1 MIAKLVFKNDL
12 RIMRKRPCIEHYEAS
27 YGIDK
32 TRLAR
37 LVEAMLKESD
47 NFFVPD
53 KKCSAYLP
61 VPARQTGQFTETGEF
76 SFESPMQ
83 TSHKVNNIVYAKY
96 YPSNRGAIRHAM
108 EHTVEHTGIA
118 FGEPCDSIA
127 SAKPCDSTSAKKTGR
142 AIILVHHR
150 GGNIESLDAMARIF
164 ANRGISALTML
175 MPYHGIR
182 APEGTKSGE
191 FFTSANIKLTI
202 DAFRQAVLEIHH
214 ATDWLYDLHPQIGI
228 VGISLGGIVATLA
241 CAHDE
246 RLKTACICHSGADL
260 AAITFRGLATQK
272 IKEAF
277 QRIDITEAEVRNYWK
292 AIDPVNYIHKMKET
306 CVLQLNTI
314 QDTVFPLECQKK
326 LYSAFKKSNVKYK
339 LALFPFPCGHYSAGK
354 YLLPKL
360 YLLGHVF
367 SFVKRNL

>member
-1 MIAKLVFKNDL
+1 VITKLVFLNDL
-12 RIMRKRPCIEHYEAS
+12 RIMRKSSRVERYEAS
-27 YGIDK
+27 YGTDK
-32 TRLAR
+32 SHLVS

-47 NFFVPD
+47 RFFVPEG
-53 KKCSAYLP
+53 KCPKVKL
-61 VPARQTGQFTETGEF
+61 TEIGEL

-83 TSHKVNNIVYAKY
+83 TTYEVNNTVHAKY
-96 YPSNRGAIRHAM
+96 YPSH
-108 EHTVEHTGIA
+108 
-118 FGEPCDSIA
+118 
-127 SAKPCDSTSAKKTGR
+127 KKGR
-142 AIILVHHR
+142 TPIILVHHP
-150 GGNIESLDAMARIF
+150 GGNIDTLDAMAKIF

-175 MPYHGIR
+175 MPYHGTR

-202 DAFRQAVLEIHH
+202 DAFRQAVLEIHR
-214 ATDWLYDLHPQIGI
+214 ATDWLQTLHSHIGI

-277 QRIDITEAEVRNYWK
+277 LRIGITEEKLRTYWK

-306 CVLQLNTI
+306 QLLQLNTI
-314 QDTVFPLECQKK
+314 QDTVFPLSCQKK
-326 LYSAFKKSNVKYK
+326 LSLAFKKSNVKYQ
-339 LALFPFPCGHYSAGK
+339 LSLFPFPCGHYSAGK

-360 YLLGHVF
+360 YLLAKVF
-367 SFVKRNL
+367 SFLKKTD

>member
-1 MIAKLVFKNDL
+1 MITKLVFKNDL

-27 YGIDK
+27 YGIDQ

-47 NFFVPD
+47 NFFVPAR
-53 KKCSAYLP
+53 KCSAY
-61 VPARQTGQFTETGEF
+61 QFTETGEL

-96 YPSNRGAIRHAM
+96 YPSNRGAICAKPSRVSGRHAR
-108 EHTVEHTGIA
+108 
-118 FGEPCDSIA
+118 P
-127 SAKPCDSTSAKKTGR
+127 SAKKTEK

-277 QRIDITEAEVRNYWK
+277 ESIKITEDELRTYWK

-314 QDTVFPLECQKK
+314 QDTVFPLSCQKK
-326 LYSAFKKSNVKYK
+326 LYSAFKKSNVKYQ
-339 LALFPFPCGHYSAGK
+339 LSLFPFPCGHYSAGK

>member
-1 MIAKLVFKNDL
+1 
-12 RIMRKRPCIEHYEAS
+12 
-27 YGIDK
+27 
-32 TRLAR
+32 
-37 LVEAMLKESD
+37 MLKDSD
-47 NFFVPD
+47 KFFVPEG
-53 KKCSAYLP
+53 KCPKVKL
-61 VPARQTGQFTETGEF
+61 TEIGEL

-83 TSHKVNNIVYAKY
+83 TPYEVNNIVYAKY
-96 YPSNRGAIRHAM
+96 YPSNRK
-108 EHTVEHTGIA
+108 
-118 FGEPCDSIA
+118 S
-127 SAKPCDSTSAKKTGR
+127 KK
-142 AIILVHHR
+142 AIILIHHR
-150 GGNIESLDAMARIF
+150 GGNIGTLDAMAKIF

-191 FFTSANIKLTI
+191 FFTSANIKRTI
-202 DAFRQAVLEIHH
+202 DAFRQAVLEIHW
-214 ATDWLYDLHPQIGI
+214 ATDWLATLHSQIGI

-277 QRIDITEAEVRNYWK
+277 LRIGITEEKLRTYWK

-306 CVLQLNTI
+306 QLLQLNTL
-314 QDTVFPLECQKK
+314 QDTVFPLSCQKK
-326 LYSAFKKSNVKYK
+326 LSLAFKESNVKYK
-339 LALFPFPCGHYSAGK
+339 LSLFPFPCGHYSAGK

-360 YLLGHVF
+360 YLLAKVF
-367 SFVKRNL
+367 LFLRKNL

>member
-1 MIAKLVFKNDL
+1 
-12 RIMRKRPCIEHYEAS
+12 MRKRPCIEHYEAS

-32 TRLAR
+32 TRLAH

-53 KKCSAYLP
+53 KKCSAY
-61 VPARQTGQFTETGEF
+61 QFTETGEL

-83 TSHKVNNIVYAKY
+83 TSHKVNNTVHAKY
-96 YPSNRGAIRHAM
+96 YPS
-108 EHTVEHTGIA
+108 
-118 FGEPCDSIA
+118 
-127 SAKPCDSTSAKKTGR
+127 KKKTER

-228 VGISLGGIVATLA
+228 VGISLGGIIAILA

-277 QRIDITEAEVRNYWK
+277 IRGAREANKVRGRTGNIMSPRTPRIDTHNPAQNIKITEDELRTYWK
-292 AIDPVNYIHKMKET
+292 AIDPVNYINKMKET
-306 CVLQLNTI
+306 QLLQLNTT

-326 LYSAFKKSNVKYK
+326 LYSAFKKSNVK
-339 LALFPFPCGHYSAGK
+339 LNLSLFPFPCGHYSAGK

-360 YLLGHVF
+360 YLLAKVF
-367 SFVKRNL
+367 FFVNKNL

>member
-1 MIAKLVFKNDL
+1 
-12 RIMRKRPCIEHYEAS
+12 MRKHSCVEQYEAS

-32 TRLAR
+32 TSLAR
-37 LVEAMLKESD
+37 LVEAMLKDSD
-47 NFFVPD
+47 KFFVPEG
-53 KKCSAYLP
+53 KCPKFKL
-61 VPARQTGQFTETGEF
+61 TEIGEL
-76 SFESPMQ
+76 SFESPMP
-83 TSHKVNNIVYAKY
+83 TPCEVNNIVYAKY
-96 YPSNRGAIRHAM
+96 YPSN
-108 EHTVEHTGIA
+108 
-118 FGEPCDSIA
+118 
-127 SAKPCDSTSAKKTGR
+127 KKSKR

-150 GGNIESLDAMARIF
+150 GGDIETLDEMARIF

-182 APEGTKSGE
+182 APEGTTSGE

-202 DAFRQAVLEIHH
+202 DAFRQAVLEIHW
-214 ATDWLYDLHPQIGI
+214 ATDWLATLHSQIGI

-277 QRIDITEAEVRNYWK
+277 EKVKITEDELRTYWK

-306 CVLQLNTI
+306 DVLQLNTI
-314 QDTVFPLECQKK
+314 QDTVFPLSCQKK
-326 LYSAFKKSNVKYK
+326 LSSAFKESNVKYK
-339 LALFPFPCGHYSAGK
+339 LSLFPFPCGHYSAGK

-360 YLLGHVF
+360 YLLAKVF
-367 SFVKRNL
+367 LFLRKNL